1 MITEYKIIKSSYNAA
16 ELENGVNKEIE
27 NGWQPWGQPAVSISN
42 NSSLYVQAM
51 VKYSSNPD
59 EWQRLNEEQVGAI

>member
-1 MITEYKIIKSSYNAA
+1 MITQYKILRSSYSAA
-16 ELENGVNKEIE
+16 ELEENVNKEIE

-59 EWQRLNEEQVGAI
+59 EWQKLNEEQTGAV

>member
-1 MITEYKIIKSSYNAA
+1 MITAYKIVKASYSHTDLEKEVNEWM
-16 ELENGVNKEIE
+16 EL
-27 NGWQPWGQPAVSISN
+27 GWQPWGQPAVSATTN
-42 NSSLYVQAM
+42 NQVYVQAL